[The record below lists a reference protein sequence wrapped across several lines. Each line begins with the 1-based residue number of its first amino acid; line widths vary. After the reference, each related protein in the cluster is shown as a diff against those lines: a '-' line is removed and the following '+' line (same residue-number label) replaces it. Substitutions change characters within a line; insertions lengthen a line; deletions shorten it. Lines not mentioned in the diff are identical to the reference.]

1 LEPPQKK
8 HRDSKIDL
16 QKLHILKVL
25 SDSGPQPFNQLGR
38 MTHKSPSSLNNILK
52 SLLGEGKIGQSF
64 HNGKA
69 AYKITK
75 KGKNTINDFGTL
87 GMTINKI
94 LEDGGSYHDDYS
106 EIFINTAIVYELPW
120 GIQDGVCYDRNLS
133 KVLPISSDTAKEM
146 QRTLYN
152 CIKNDVKQKKISLD
166 ATKEGT
172 IILGLKI
179 DYATL
184 VKSINEQ
191 TLYYM
196 ENMSKEEIDFFDKI
210 GDRGLSPSE
219 KVKLDGIRKRTRAK
233 IGVQLR

>member
-1 LEPPQKK
+1 LEAPLKK
-8 HRDSKIDL
+8 RRASKIDL
-16 QKLHILKVL
+16 QKMHVLKVL
-25 SDSGPQPFNQLGR
+25 NDSGPQPFNKLGR
-38 MTHKSPSSLNNILK
+38 MTNKRPSSLNNILK
-52 SLLGEGKIGQSF
+52 SLLMERKIGQSF

-69 AYKITK
+69 AYGITK
-75 KGKNTINDFGTL
+75 KGKNMIQDFGTL

-120 GIQDGVCYDRNLS
+120 GIQDGVCFSKNLS
-133 KVLPISSDTAKEM
+133 KILPISSDTAREV

-152 CIKNDVKQKKISLD
+152 CILNDVKKKKIPLD
-166 ATKEGT
+166 STKDGT
-172 IILGLKI
+172 VILGLKI
-179 DYATL
+179 DYANL

-196 ENMSKEEIDFFDKI
+196 DNMSKEEIDFFNKI

-219 KVKLDGIRKRTRAK
+219 KIKLDGIRKQSKAK
-233 IGVQLR
+233 IGVKLR